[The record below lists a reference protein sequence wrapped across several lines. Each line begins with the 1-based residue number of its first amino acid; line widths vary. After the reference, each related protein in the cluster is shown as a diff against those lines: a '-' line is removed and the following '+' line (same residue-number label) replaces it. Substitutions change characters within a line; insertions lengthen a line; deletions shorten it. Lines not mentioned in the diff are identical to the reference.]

1 MARSGIGKA
10 SGWICS
16 RIHGGSRGNLGTM
29 DTVSI
34 VWFKRDLRIYDH
46 APLVHAA
53 AAGRV
58 LPLLIVEPELW
69 QQDDASG
76 RQYAFFRESA
86 EELAAALAERG
97 APLVIRVG
105 EASEVLGTLIRELPV
120 QAVHSHQETG
130 NAWTYARD
138 RRVAARLRELGV
150 RWHQHRQFGVIR
162 GLRERQHWVQQ
173 WQQLMAE
180 PLLPAPAILRA
191 VAARSEPLPDWLALR
206 GTPDPCPARQVG
218 GRRAGSALLDS
229 FLSGRGREY
238 HRRMSSPL
246 SAAAACSRLSPH
258 LAWGTL
264 SLREVVQLTRAR
276 KAALSTEQGPEASS
290 FRRALTAY
298 LSRLHWH
305 CHFIQ
310 KLESEPEIEY
320 RNVHRG
326 YDGMREADFDRD
338 RLQRWCAGETGWPFV
353 DACLRML
360 AQTGWINFRMRA
372 MLVAVSSYHLWLHWR
387 EPGLHLARQFTDYEP
402 GIHWS
407 QVQMQ
412 SGVTGI
418 NIPRMYNPLKQSID
432 QDPEGQFIRRW
443 LPQLASLPTAWLHA
457 PWRADAATLRRY
469 GVVLDRHYPRPL
481 VDHEQAAR
489 LAKQR
494 LTAWRRRPGMR
505 EGNTE
510 VLRKHGSRKRPR
522 QRPIPRPQPQGDLF
536 RTDP

>member
-1 MARSGIGKA
+1 
-10 SGWICS
+10 
-16 RIHGGSRGNLGTM
+16 M

-34 VWFKRDLRIYDH
+34 VWFKRDLRVHDH

-69 QQDDASG
+69 QQADASG
-76 RQYAFFRESA
+76 RQYAFFRESVA
-86 EELAAALAERG
+86 ELSAQLARRG

-105 EASEVLGTLIRELPV
+105 EAAEVLAALVREQAV
-120 QAVHSHQETG
+120 VAVHSHEETG
-130 NAWTYARD
+130 NGWTYARD

-150 RWHQHRQFGVIR
+150 RWQQHRQFGVVR
-162 GLRERQHWVQQ
+162 GLRERKAWVVQ
-173 WQQLMAE
+173 WERLMGE
-180 PLLPAPAILRA
+180 PVLASPVVLRA
-191 VAARSEPLPDWLALR
+191 VASRSDSFPDWPAL
-206 GTPDPCPARQVG
+206 GGAGDACPERQPG
-218 GRRAGSALLDS
+218 GRAAGSALLHS
-229 FLSGRGREY
+229 FLSGRGRDY

-246 SAAAACSRLSPH
+246 SAADACSRLSPH
-258 LAWGTL
+258 YAWGTL
-264 SLREVVQLTRAR
+264 SLREVVQATRAR
-276 KAALSTEQGPEASS
+276 KAALADDSGPEAGG

-305 CHFIQ
+305 CHFVQ
-310 KLESEPEIEY
+310 KLESEPAIEF

-326 YDGMREADFDRD
+326 YEGMREADFDAERF
-338 RLQRWCAGETGWPFV
+338 QRWCEGQTGWPFV

-360 AQTGWINFRMRA
+360 AATGWINFRMRA

-418 NIPRMYNPLKQSID
+418 NIPRIYNPLKQSLD
-432 QDPEGQFIRRW
+432 QDPEGRFIRRW
-443 LPQLASLPTAWLHA
+443 LPELAGLPTPLLHA
-457 PWRADAATLRRY
+457 PWTADAATLARH
-469 GVVLDRHYPRPL
+469 GVVLDHNYPRPL
-481 VDHEQAAR
+481 LDHEQAAR

-505 EGNTE
+505 EVNGE
-510 VLRKHGSRKRPR
+510 VLRKHGSRKRPLDR
-522 QRPIPRPQPQGDLF
+522 TIPRPQTQGDLF
-536 RTDP
+536 AGDA

>member
-1 MARSGIGKA
+1 M
-10 SGWICS
+10 
-16 RIHGGSRGNLGTM
+16 N
-29 DTVSI
+29 TVSI
-34 VWFKRDLRIYDH
+34 VWFKRDLRVHDH
-46 APLVHAA
+46 APLAHAA

-76 RQYAFFRESA
+76 RQYAFYRESA
-86 EELAAALAERG
+86 AELSAALAQLG

-105 EASEVLGTLIRELPV
+105 EASDVLVTLVREVAAR
-120 QAVHSHQETG
+120 AVHSHEETG

-138 RRVAARLRELGV
+138 RRVAARLSELGV
-150 RWHQHRQFGVIR
+150 RWHQHRQFGVVR
-162 GLRERQHWVQQ
+162 GLRERKHWAQQ
-173 WQQLMAE
+173 WEHLMAA
-180 PLLPAPAILRA
+180 PVLPAPEVLRA
-191 VAARSEPLPDWLALR
+191 VAARGEPIPDWPALR
-206 GTPDPCPARQVG
+206 GIADACPARQAG
-218 GRRAGSALLDS
+218 GRRAGSALLEG

-246 SAAAACSRLSPH
+246 SAAEACSRLSPH
-258 LAWGTL
+258 YAWGTL
-264 SLREVVQLTRAR
+264 SLREVVQATRAR
-276 KAALSTEQGPEASS
+276 KAGLSEEKGPEAGSY
-290 FRRALTAY
+290 RRALSAY

-310 KLESEPEIEY
+310 KLESEPAIEC

-326 YDGMREADFDRD
+326 YDGMREAEFDRG

-360 AQTGWINFRMRA
+360 AETGWINFRMRA

-418 NIPRMYNPLKQSID
+418 NIPRIYNPLKQSID
-432 QDPEGQFIRRW
+432 QDPEGHFIRRW
-443 LPQLASLPTAWLHA
+443 LPQLASLPTALLHA
-457 PWRADAATLRRY
+457 PWRADAATLGRH
-469 GVVLDRHYPRPL
+469 GVVLDRDYPRPV

-489 LAKQR
+489 MAKQR

-505 EGNTE
+505 EGNGE
-510 VLRKHGSRKRPR
+510 VMRKHGSRKRPLDR
-522 QRPIPRPQPQGDLF
+522 TIPRPQPQGDLF
-536 RTDP
+536 PADT

>member
-1 MARSGIGKA
+1 
-10 SGWICS
+10 
-16 RIHGGSRGNLGTM
+16 M

-34 VWFKRDLRIYDH
+34 VWFKRDLRVHDH

-53 AAGRV
+53 AVGRV

-69 QQDDASG
+69 RQGDASG

-86 EELAAALAERG
+86 LELSAALARLG

-105 EASEVLGTLIRELPV
+105 EATEVLAALVREHAAV
-120 QAVHSHQETG
+120 AVHSHEETG
-130 NAWTYARD
+130 NDWTYARD
-138 RRVAARLRELGV
+138 RRVATCLRGLGV
-150 RWHQHRQFGVIR
+150 RWQQHRQFGVVR
-162 GLRERQHWVQQ
+162 GLRERKAWVAQ
-173 WQQLMAE
+173 WERLMAE
-180 PLLPAPAILRA
+180 PLIAAPVALRG
-191 VAARSEPLPDWLALR
+191 VASRSESLPDWSAL
-206 GTPDPCPARQVG
+206 GGAVDACPGRQRG
-218 GRRAGSALLDS
+218 GRAAGSALLGS
-229 FLSGRGREY
+229 FLSGRGRDY

-246 SAAAACSRLSPH
+246 SAAEACSRLSPH
-258 LAWGTL
+258 YAWGTL
-264 SLREVVQLTRAR
+264 SLREVVQATRTR
-276 KAALSTEQGPEASS
+276 KASLNEEKGPEADSY
-290 FRRALTAY
+290 RRALSAY

-310 KLESEPEIEY
+310 KLESEPAIEY

-326 YDGMREADFDRD
+326 YDGLREAEFDRG

-360 AQTGWINFRMRA
+360 AETGWINFRMRA

-387 EPGLHLARQFTDYEP
+387 EPGLCLARQFTDYEP
-402 GIHWS
+402 GIHWP

-418 NIPRMYNPLKQSID
+418 NIPRIYNPLKQSMD
-432 QDPEGQFIRRW
+432 QDPEGHFIRRW
-443 LPQLASLPTAWLHA
+443 LPQLASLPTALLHA
-457 PWRADAATLRRY
+457 PWRADAATLGRH
-469 GVVLDRHYPRPL
+469 GVVLDRHYPCPV

-505 EGNTE
+505 EGNGE
-510 VLRKHGSRKRPR
+510 VMRKHGSRKRPLDR
-522 QRPIPRPQPQGDLF
+522 TIPRPQLQDDLF
-536 RTDP
+536 PVDT